1 MLLHAALFFGALSAV
16 VTIAAFV
23 PGIIRA
29 RIWAGLPLGLGLI
42 ALVAWNGNVYLLGR
56 VTEREAERATEV
68 TRGVSGV
75 QKVVKVFQIISEA
88 ELANTAPKPPP
99 AKP

>member
-1 MLLHAALFFGALSAV
+1 VLLHAALFFGALSAV

-42 ALVAWNGNVYLLGR
+42 ALVAWN
-56 VTEREAERATEV
+56 AT
-68 TRGVSGV
+68 
-75 QKVVKVFQIISEA
+75 IISQQRDFEIV
-88 ELANTAPKPPP
+88 LAVCALVATALLRVVERRWSWLG
-99 AKP
+99 AQMFAAATLASIA